1 MPACLS
7 HGSPDASSCFSATE
21 ADDGA
26 AQNWYD
32 VRKECA
38 ANESMEESPGLRYVS
53 RCIVW
58 VFHLDLEGDERPI
71 GSEYKKGPE

>member
-26 AQNWYD
+26 AQNWCD
-32 VRKECA
+32 VRKEGA
-38 ANESMEESPGLRYVS
+38 ADESMEESSGLRYVS
-53 RCIVW
+53 RHIVW
-58 VFHLDLEGDERPI
+58 VFRLEGGERPI
-71 GSEYKKGPE
+71 GSE